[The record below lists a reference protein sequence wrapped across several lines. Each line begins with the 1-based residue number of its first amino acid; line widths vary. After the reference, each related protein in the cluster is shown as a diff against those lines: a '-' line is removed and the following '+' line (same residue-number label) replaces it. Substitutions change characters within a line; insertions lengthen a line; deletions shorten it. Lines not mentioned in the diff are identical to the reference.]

1 MKKRLILLALC
12 LTLLLAACGGPENV
26 ATTQPQAETASQAVR
41 YEELLF
47 EKVMPLS
54 YATGFSVSYREEGY
68 KLLTIG

>member
-26 ATTQPQAETASQAVR
+26 ATTQPQAETAPQAVR

-47 EKVMPLS
+47 EKVD
-54 YATGFSVSYREEGY
+54 
-68 KLLTIG
+68 LLDSPGAFEI

>member
-26 ATTQPQAETASQAVR
+26 ATTQPQEETASQEVR

-47 EKVMPLS
+47 
-54 YATGFSVSYREEGY
+54 
-68 KLLTIG
+68 